1 MNKIISITNGDLK
14 INLNIDFLNYSKEQL
29 LDSYDL
35 EDMFFKGKKLEK
47 SVLENEVN
55 RLYNLALSII
65 ENNDLT
71 IFDYLPLTKK
81 NLFHK
86 SKNILLAKS
95 DIQKVYNY
103 DYFHS
108 DTLSLQLVPVSY
120 VDKVN
125 PFKNSYTGTGKEV
138 NIELGWFPTK
148 TEEPII
154 NEKGEF
160 VKVVPKKRNIYLKQ
174 DDVKIGYVYKDAK
187 DNEFLYIGDIVNI
200 RCNAY
205 YDDNARICHR
215 KQEKIYSSLN
225 EYYQSDS
232 YKIFLESVQGG
243 CICVEP
249 SFEYIKLSKK
259 LKEQLKDAKN
269 ITDAYDYLQNE
280 YFKKGNFPSGYRC
293 RENPLKV
300 ISEEYKMIEDFF
312 EEKLYL
318 WKELQLQEYC
328 IDFRDVQKLK
338 NK

>member
-293 RENPLKV
+293 RENPLKF